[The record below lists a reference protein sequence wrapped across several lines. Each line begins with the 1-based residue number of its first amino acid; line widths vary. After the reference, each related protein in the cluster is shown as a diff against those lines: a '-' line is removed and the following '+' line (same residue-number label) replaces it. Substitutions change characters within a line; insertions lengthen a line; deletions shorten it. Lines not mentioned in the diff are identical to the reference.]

1 MTTAY
6 PLSWP
11 DHIDRH
17 RTREQ
22 GRFKT
27 SLSSALNNVR
37 AAWAEAEAAWA
48 ASAAQTAEH
57 AEQERMLRAWLR
69 A

>member
-27 SLSSALNNVR
+27 SLSSALR
-37 AAWAEAEAAWA
+37 ASRSSPPNWPNRNRPAI
-48 ASAAQTAEH
+48 S
-57 AEQERMLRAWLR
+57 RA
-69 A
+69 